1 MTSRTEDGCIK
12 CGACQAAC
20 PVLRQEGCLSF
31 PGPRRLAVEAPRF
44 SRELASL
51 SSSLQMCTSC
61 AMCESACPSR
71 LPLTEAVMRMRVRYG
86 ARSEGGERMISN
98 ARRYGRTIAPASRA
112 RAPAEGSV
120 LFFPGC
126 VGDAR
131 ASSSVQGAVDLL
143 LASGDQA
150 FIPEQWCCC
159 GSPLEKIGA
168 HDEAKRLRNLNA
180 PILED
185 AEEVVTACPGCAVQ
199 LRKAS
204 SVDALHV
211 LEHLYESVTP
221 SRLRWRS
228 PRPITVALHSP
239 CHLVRSVGPHTMDY
253 ARELLASIPGL
264 RVVDMDDEGCCGGG
278 GGVASALPELAIKM
292 ARRRTDSAARA
303 GAEVLLAP
311 CPFCVVN
318 LERAGGLEVRELTAF
333 LAALSEHR
341 R

>member
-1 MTSRTEDGCIK
+1 MMPRTEDGCVK
-12 CGACQAAC
+12 CGACQAVC
-20 PVLRQEGCLSF
+20 PVLRQEGYLSF
-31 PGPRRLAVEAPRF
+31 PGPRRLAVESPRF
-44 SRELASL
+44 SREATSL
-51 SSSLQMCTSC
+51 SSPLKMCTSC

-71 LPLTEAVMRMRVRYG
+71 LPLTEAVMRMRVRHG
-86 ARSEGGERMISN
+86 AMSEGGRRMIGN
-98 ARRYGRTIAPASRA
+98 AQRYGRTLAPASGI
-112 RAPAEGSV
+112 RAPTEGTV

-131 ASSSVQGAVDLL
+131 IPSSVQGAINLF

-150 FIPEQWCCC
+150 FVPEQWYCC

-168 HDEAKRLRNLNA
+168 RDEAKKLQELNS
-180 PILED
+180 PLLDD
-185 AEEVVTACPGCAVQ
+185 AKEVVTACPGCAVQ
-199 LRKAS
+199 LRQANG
-204 SVDALHV
+204 VEALHV
-211 LEHLYESVTP
+211 LEHLYESITP
-221 SRLRWRS
+221 SRLRWR

-253 ARELLASIPGL
+253 ARELLASVPGL

-278 GGVASALPELAIKM
+278 GGVASAVPELATRM
-292 ARRRTDSAARA
+292 ARRRIDSACRA

-318 LERAGGLEVRELTAF
+318 LERAGGLEVRELTSF

>member
-1 MTSRTEDGCIK
+1 MTRTDGCIK
-12 CGACQAAC
+12 CGACQAVC
-20 PVLRQEGCLSF
+20 PVLRQEGPLSF

-44 SRELASL
+44 SREAASL

-61 AMCESACPSR
+61 ALCEAACPSR
-71 LPLTEAVMRMRVRYG
+71 LPLTEAVFRMRARYG
-86 ARSEGGERMISN
+86 AKSEGGQRMLAN
-98 ARRYGRTIAPASRA
+98 VRRYGRTIAPTSKV
-112 RAPAEGSV
+112 RAPTEGSV

-131 ASSSVQGAVDLL
+131 TSSAVQGSVDLL
-143 LASGDQA
+143 LASGERV
-150 FIPEQWCCC
+150 FVPEQWLCC
-159 GSPLEKIGA
+159 GSPLEKIGER
-168 HDEAKRLRNLNA
+168 DEVRRLRELNA
-180 PILED
+180 PMLEK
-185 AEEVVTACPGCAVQ
+185 AEGIVTACPGCAVQ
-199 LRKAS
+199 LRRAGG
-204 SVDALHV
+204 VEALHV

-228 PRPITVALHSP
+228 RPLTVALHSP

-253 ARELLASIPGL
+253 AHELLSSVPGL

-278 GGVASALPELAIKM
+278 GGVASARPDLAARM

-303 GAEVLLAP
+303 GAQVLLAP

-318 LERAGGLEVRELTAF
+318 LQRAGGVEVQELTAF
-333 LAALSEHR
+333 LADLSEHR